1 MAEILA
7 FIGLFI
13 ILGAVGTDDY
23 YTMQGIYHSLTEVIL
38 TSAVGFILTLPLL
51 LKNDK
56 KR

>member
-23 YTMQGIYHSLTEVIL
+23 YSMQGIYYPITELIL
-38 TSAVGFILTLPLL
+38 TSAVGVILTLPLL
-51 LKNDK
+51 LKK
-56 KR
+56 